1 MALQLLSSSLYMR
14 KILIYFLSVYSC
26 LTCACGNPQAEL
38 VSEQGNVS
46 VPVGGSA
53 RLTCLLTNL
62 DPRQV
67 IWRRGF
73 EVSPSGGAALRY
85 KSDRRRQ
92 SLSYGAALG

>member
-1 MALQLLSSSLYMR
+1 M
-14 KILIYFLSVYSC
+14 C
-26 LTCACGNPQAEL
+26 LWQPPQAEL

-73 EVSPSGGAALRY
+73 EVSLSGGAN
-85 KSDRRRQ
+85 
-92 SLSYGAALG
+92 

>member
-1 MALQLLSSSLYMR
+1 M
-14 KILIYFLSVYSC
+14 C
-26 LTCACGNPQAEL
+26 LWQPPQAEL
-38 VSEQGNVS
+38 VSEHGNVS

-73 EVSPSGGAALRY
+73 EVSPSRGAVAGSARLTCLLTNLDPRQVIWRRGFEVSPSGGAASR
-85 KSDRRRQ
+85 
-92 SLSYGAALG
+92 

>member
-1 MALQLLSSSLYMR
+1 MWLWQP
-14 KILIYFLSVYSC
+14 
-26 LTCACGNPQAEL
+26 PQAEL

-73 EVSPSGGAALRY
+73 EVSLSGGAASR
-85 KSDRRRQ
+85 
-92 SLSYGAALG
+92 